1 MEIPQDLKSYLQVEV
16 DQWDV
21 AHIVCIKC
29 KKRFFTVR
37 DAAIHLYRVHGV
49 KVAQKYAET

>member
-1 MEIPQDLKSYLQVEV
+1 VEIPQELKSYLQVEV

-49 KVAQKYAET
+49 KVAQKYAEA